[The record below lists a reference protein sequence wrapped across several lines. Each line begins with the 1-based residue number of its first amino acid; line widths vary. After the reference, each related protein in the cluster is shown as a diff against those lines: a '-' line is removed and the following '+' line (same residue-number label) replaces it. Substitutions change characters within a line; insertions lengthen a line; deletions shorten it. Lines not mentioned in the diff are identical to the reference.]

1 LVRRADVGVCVTYRV
16 EAGTGHGAPKAPRQ
30 SLLDGAVIKCCV
42 PSVVLVVHD
51 SAFREPLPFRPIEFA
66 MVCSR
71 RRWGDRAAAR
81 QTEMSASRLE

>member
-1 LVRRADVGVCVTYRV
+1 MARRKRLAN
-16 EAGTGHGAPKAPRQ
+16 P
-30 SLLDGAVIKCCV
+30 LLDGAVIKGCV

-66 MVCSR
+66 VVCSR

-81 QTEMSASRLE
+81 